1 MLALGLYVIS
11 RIGALR
17 TSTYYSCSNYPGS
30 FAGRNFPREAE
41 AEKVWVPLAD
51 IDPLFDIV

>member
-1 MLALGLYVIS
+1 LVRCEPR
-11 RIGALR
+11 RIIPAQIILDR
-17 TSTYYSCSNYPGS
+17 LP
-30 FAGRNFPREAE
+30 AFPREAE